1 MKDTYTPSLLQSIKR
16 AGARIQLGIADELP
30 FRGEDV
36 WTGYEFSWLNQAG
49 KPLVAGVR
57 LRVPCSSPNLV
68 ESKSMKLYLNGFAQ
82 TRFGSRAD
90 VANTLE
96 ADLSAAF
103 GAPLGVTLMD
113 IDHLGGGDRMPGDS
127 LDGLDVA
134 VSDYERNPQL
144 LQRREGSGLRRSG
157 TGELSTRDA
166 PESLR
171 WHDPEGQQV
180 AETFH
185 THLFRSLCP
194 ITAQPD
200 WASVLVRYI
209 GAPVDPA
216 GLLRYLI
223 SYRRH
228 AAFHEDTIEQI
239 FVDFTQRCRPDELTV
254 FGRFLRRGGLDI
266 NPFRST
272 VADQAPELRLA
283 RQ

>member
-127 LDGLDVA
+127 LDELDVA

-144 LQRREGSGLRRSG
+144 LQRREGSALRRSG
-157 TGELSTRDA
+157 TGEVSERDA

-209 GAPVDPA
+209 GAPVDPES
-216 GLLRYLI
+216 LLRYLI

>member
-1 MKDTYTPSLLQSIKR
+1 MEDTYTPSLLQSIKR
-16 AGARIQLGIADELP
+16 AGARIHLGIADELP

-57 LRVPCSSPNLV
+57 LRVPCTSPNLV

-127 LDGLDVA
+127 LDELDVA

-144 LQRREGSGLRRSG
+144 LQRREGSALRRSG
-157 TGELSTRDA
+157 TGEVSERDA

-171 WHDPEGQQV
+171 RHDPEGERV

-209 GAPVDPA
+209 GAPVDPES
-216 GLLRYLI
+216 LLRYLI

-272 VADQAPELRLA
+272 VVDKAPELRLA

>member
-1 MKDTYTPSLLQSIKR
+1 MNDTYTPSLLQGIKR
-16 AGARIQLGIADELP
+16 AGARIQLGIVDELP

-57 LRVPCSSPNLV
+57 LRVPCTSPNLV

-103 GAPLGVTLMD
+103 GAPLGVTLVD
-113 IDHLGGGDRMPGDS
+113 VDNLGGGDRMPGDS
-127 LDGLDVA
+127 LDELDVA

-144 LQRREGSGLRRSG
+144 LQRREGSELRQSG
-157 TGELSTRDA
+157 PGELSTCDT
-166 PESLR
+166 PGSLR
-171 WHDPEGQQV
+171 RHDPERERV

-209 GAPVDPA
+209 GAPVDPES
-216 GLLRYLI
+216 LLRYLI